1 MSASLRRLGRDVLV
15 PLTKLVVF
23 AVVTVVTTVL
33 LAATIANT
41 GTGFDATYTARFT
54 DVTNLNEG
62 DDVRVAGVR
71 VGQVTDIRIVDRRL
85 AEVEFSFDPGQRITS
100 TTTAV
105 LKFRNLVG
113 QRYVA
118 LEQKPG
124 DVGELLRE
132 GDTIPVERTRPAV
145 DLTALFNG
153 FKPLIRALD
162 PEAINTLSY
171 EIVQVLQGE
180 GGTVRSLLGHTAAL
194 ANTIADRD
202 RVIGEVIANLNQVL
216 DTINGRGDQVSE
228 LVVTLQQLVSGLAQ
242 DREAIGSSIESLG
255 VLSDVTASFLR
266 EGREPLRNDIDQLG
280 RFAAGLN
287 ENSAILEHTIQFLPE
302 KLTTLGHTVTHGSW
316 FNFYLC
322 DFSAKTGVDGAVETV
337 VPGIVFPG
345 NLVLETP
352 PYQAASSRCRR

>member
-1 MSASLRRLGRDVLV
+1 MSTGLRRLGKEVLA

-23 AVVTVVTTVL
+23 ALVTIATTVL

-41 GTGFDATYTARFT
+41 GSGYDTTYRARFT
-54 DVTNLNEG
+54 DVTNLNKG

-71 VGQVTDIRIVDRRL
+71 VGQVTDIRVVDRRL
-85 AEVEFSFDPGQRITS
+85 AEVEFSFDPRQRITS

-105 LKFRNLVG
+105 IKFRNLVG
-113 QRYVA
+113 QRYIA

-124 DVGELLRE
+124 DVGAVLAE

-153 FKPLIRALD
+153 FKPLMRALNPD
-162 PEAINTLSY
+162 DINQLSY
-171 EIVQVLQGE
+171 EIIQVLQGE
-180 GGTVRSLLGHTAAL
+180 GGTVRSLLGHTASL

-202 RVIGEVIANLNQVL
+202 RIIGEVVTNLNEVL
-216 DTINGRGDQVSE
+216 ATVNERGDQASQ

-255 VLSDVTASFLR
+255 VLSDVTASLLA
-266 EGREPLRNDIDQLG
+266 EGREPLRADIEQLG
-280 RFAAGLN
+280 LFAQGLN
-287 ENSAILEHTIQFLPE
+287 ENSEILEYTIQFLPD
-302 KLTTLGHTVTHGSW
+302 KLTTIGHTVTHGSW

-322 DFSAKTGVDGAVETV
+322 DFTASTKLDTGPL
-337 VPGIVFPG
+337 PGIVFPG
-345 NLVLETP
+345 GLVLETP
-352 PYQAASSRCRR
+352 PYQVASSRCVR